1 MTLLT
6 NYNYATQQSLTPA
19 FTRTKCVIRLE
30 PGVAERKTEIKRNKP
45 RTATNSQQ
53 IKERKRKRRK
63 KERRN
68 DMWDDKPKY
77 NNNHDTRGK
86 ERNRRKENLTAKH
99 RRRM

>member
-45 RTATNSQQ
+45 RTATNSKQ
-53 IKERKRKRRK
+53 IKERKRKKEKK
-63 KERRN
+63 KEKKEETTCGTTNRN
-68 DMWDDKPKY
+68 
-77 NNNHDTRGK
+77 TITITTQEGK
-86 ERNRRKENLTAKH
+86 KEIEGKKI
-99 RRRM
+99 

>member
-45 RTATNSQQ
+45 RTATNSKQ
-53 IKERKRKRRK
+53 IIKNKNKTKTKNKKRYVGRQT
-63 KERRN
+63 EIQ
-68 DMWDDKPKY
+68 
-77 NNNHDTRGK
+77 
-86 ERNRRKENLTAKH
+86 
-99 RRRM
+99 